1 MSKKQTT
8 SATTNDAASAANAA
22 HTPMIRQF
30 LAIKASVP
38 DTLLFYRMGD
48 FYELF
53 FDDAVKAARLLDITL
68 TSRGQSNGEPIR
80 MAGVPFHAADQY
92 IARLVKAGESVA
104 ICEQIGDPATS
115 KGPVERA
122 ISRIVTPGTVSDAAL
137 MDERREN
144 HLMALFPAGAR
155 IGATWVA
162 LAAGR
167 ITLGEVATEQ
177 IGALLGRIDPSEI
190 LIPEDAV
197 WSDSQGKAT
206 RRAAWLFDAETGQ
219 RSLCGAL
226 RVASLTPFGI
236 DPNDDQPA
244 LAAASA
250 LLDYIEATQF
260 RKSDALGIS
269 TLLVERPNQYLRMDG
284 ITRRNLELTE
294 SLRLTSQP
302 CSDSTTLF
310 SILDSTCTAMG
321 SRALRHALHH
331 PSADDALPDRR
342 HRFINVLLDRPSQLD
357 ALRQLLNSFCDIER
371 IAGRIGLSSVRPR
384 ELASLRDTLQ
394 QWPTLAE
401 QIQQLAND
409 PLAGDDPA
417 MQAGFTALMQRLTDL
432 CTPAR
437 LAGTLAHAIRPEPAV
452 NVRDG
457 GVMADGFDAEL
468 DELRNI
474 QTHCGDFLLALEA
487 REREATGIPTL
498 KVEYNRVHGFY
509 IEVSQAQSAKVPE
522 HYRRRQT
529 LKNAERYI
537 TPELKAFEDKA
548 LSAQDRALNRE
559 KLLYDELLQT
569 LQPDVSAL
577 KHLASD
583 IAEVDL
589 VGSFAITARERNW
602 CRPEFSPI
610 PEIDI
615 CEGRHPVVEQALQR
629 EGKAFVDNDTR
640 LHPDRQCLLITG
652 PNMGGKSTYMRQT
665 ALIVLL
671 ARIGS
676 YVPATSA
683 RIGRINALF
692 TRIGASDDLASG
704 RSTFM
709 VEMTETAAILNQ
721 ADERSL
727 VLMDEIGRGTSTFDG
742 LALASAVLKQM
753 LRQNK
758 SLTLF
763 ATHYFELTRL
773 SEKFKQLENVH
784 LDAIEHH
791 DRIVFMHRVQA
802 GPANQSYGIEVAAL
816 AGIAPAVVRDARRTL
831 QTLEAQSVSQQLSP
845 GEQTQEDF
853 FDQTAAAP
861 PPAEAATIAN
871 DAATHALQEALDAI
885 DPDSLTPRQALDL
898 LYHLKNRS
906 RV

>member
-1 MSKKQTT
+1 MSKK
-8 SATTNDAASAANAA
+8 SAVDTATPYAG
-22 HTPMIRQF
+22 HTPMIRQY
-30 LAIKASVP
+30 LAIKETVP

-53 FDDAVKAARLLDITL
+53 FDDAIKAARLLDITL

-92 IARLVKAGESVA
+92 IARLVKAGESIA
-104 ICEQIGDPATS
+104 ICEQIGDPATA

-122 ISRIVTPGTVSDAAL
+122 VTRIVTPGTVSDAAL
-137 MDERREN
+137 MDERRES
-144 HLMALFPAGAR
+144 HLMAVFPSGAR
-155 IGATWVA
+155 IGAAWVA

-167 ITLGEVATEQ
+167 LTLAEVAAEQ
-177 IGALLGRIDPSEI
+177 LGTLLGRIDPSEI
-190 LIPEDAV
+190 LFPDNAD
-197 WSDSQGKAT
+197 WPDNTFKAA
-206 RRAAWLFDAETGQ
+206 RRAEWLFDAESGART
-219 RSLCGAL
+219 LCTAL
-226 RVASLTPFGI
+226 KVTSLTPFGI
-236 DPNDDQPA
+236 DVNEDQPA
-244 LAAASA
+244 LAASSA
-250 LLDYIEATQF
+250 LLDYIQATQF
-260 RKSDALGIS
+260 RKAELLGIS
-269 TLLVERPNQYLRMDG
+269 SIRVERPNQYLRMDA

-294 SLRLTSQP
+294 SLRVSTQP
-302 CSDSTTLF
+302 GAESTTLL
-310 SILDSTCTAMG
+310 SIVDSTRTTMG

-331 PSADDALPDRR
+331 PSADDRLPDCR
-342 HRFINVLLDRPSQLD
+342 HRIIDTLLNRQDLLE
-357 ALRQLLNSFCDIER
+357 ALRTLLNDFCDIER
-371 IAGRIGLSSVRPR
+371 IAGRIGLLSVRPR
-384 ELASLRDTLQ
+384 ELASLRDTLL
-394 QWPTLAE
+394 QWPALADIIRQLLSNAIDTEALAE
-401 QIQQLAND
+401 LAS
-409 PLAGDDPA
+409 
-417 MQAGFTALMQRLTDL
+417 RLTDL
-432 CTPAR
+432 SLPAR
-437 LAGTLAHAIRPEPAV
+437 IGEHLERAIRPEPAV
-452 NVRDG
+452 HIRDG
-457 GVMADGFDAEL
+457 NVMADGFDADL

-474 QTHCGDFLLALEA
+474 QTHCGDFLLDLEA

-537 TPELKAFEDKA
+537 TPELKTFEDKA
-548 LSAQDRALNRE
+548 LSAQERALGRE
-559 KLLYDELLQT
+559 KLLYDELLQL
-569 LQPDVSAL
+569 LQADVVAL
-577 KHLASD
+577 KSLAAD
-583 IAEVDL
+583 IAELDL
-589 VGSFAITARERNW
+589 VGSFAHTALERNW
-602 CRPEFSPI
+602 SRPEFSPI

-615 CEGRHPVVEQALQR
+615 CEGRHPVVEQALR
-629 EGKAFVDNDTR
+629 KDGKSFVDNDTR

-676 YVPATSA
+676 YVPATAA
-683 RIGRINALF
+683 RIGRINALY

-784 LDAIEHH
+784 LDAVEHH

-802 GPANQSYGIEVAAL
+802 GPANQSYGIEVASL
-816 AGIAPAVVRDARRTL
+816 AGIPATVVRDARRTL
-831 QTLEAQSVSQQLSP
+831 LELESQSVRHQPTDDQSQN
-845 GEQTQEDF
+845 DF
-853 FDQTAAAP
+853 FDTP
-861 PPAEAATIAN
+861 EPSLPEPEAA
-871 DAATHALQEALDAI
+871 QEAHPVMTELGAV
-885 DPDSLTPRQALDL
+885 DPDSLTPRQALDI
-898 LYHLKNRS
+898 LYQLKKLQNKAPG
-906 RV
+906 

>member
-1 MSKKQTT
+1 MSKKTAAD
-8 SATTNDAASAANAA
+8 ATDPHAS
-22 HTPMIRQF
+22 HTPMMRQF
-30 LAIKASVP
+30 LAIKATVP
-38 DTLLFYRMGD
+38 ETLLFYRMGD

-104 ICEQIGDPATS
+104 ICEQIGDPATA

-144 HLMALFPAGAR
+144 HLMALYPAGAR
-155 IGATWVA
+155 IGAAWVA

-167 ITLGEVATEQ
+167 ITLSEIAREQ
-177 IGALLGRIDPSEI
+177 LGALLGRIDPAEI
-190 LIPEDAV
+190 LIPDSAE
-197 WSDSQGKAT
+197 WSDSLGKAL
-206 RRAAWLFDAETGQ
+206 RRADWLFDAETGN
-219 RSLCGAL
+219 RTLCGAL
-226 RVASLTPFGI
+226 KVSALSAFGVE
-236 DPNDDQPA
+236 PSDDQPA

-250 LLDYIEATQF
+250 LLDYIQATQL
-260 RKSDALGIS
+260 RKAEMLGLSALE
-269 TLLVERPNQYLRMDG
+269 VERPNQYLRMDG

-294 SLRLTSQP
+294 SLRLATQP
-302 CSDSTTLF
+302 GADTTTLF

-331 PSADDALPDRR
+331 PSAEDRLPDCR
-342 HRFINVLLDRPSQLD
+342 HRIIDT
-357 ALRQLLNSFCDIER
+357 LLNRQDLLAQLRTLLNGFCDIER
-371 IAGRIGLSSVRPR
+371 IAGRIGLLSVRPR
-384 ELASLRDTLQ
+384 ELASLRDTLL
-394 QWPTLAE
+394 QWPALAALLHPLL
-401 QIQQLAND
+401 QQAIDSDALA
-409 PLAGDDPA
+409 
-417 MQAGFTALMQRLTDL
+417 ALSARLTD
-432 CTPAR
+432 PAIPTR
-437 LAGTLAHAIRPEPAV
+437 LGDMLTRAIRPEPAV
-452 NVRDG
+452 HIRDG
-457 GVMADGFDAEL
+457 GVMADGFDSEL

-474 QTHCGDFLLALEA
+474 QTHCGDFLLELEA

-509 IEVSQAQSAKVPE
+509 IEVSQAQSGKVPE

-537 TPELKAFEDKA
+537 TPELKTFEDKA
-548 LSAQDRALNRE
+548 LSAQDRALGRE
-559 KLLYDELLQT
+559 KLLYDDLLQQ
-569 LQPDVSAL
+569 LQADVIAL
-577 KHLASD
+577 KTLATD
-583 IAEVDL
+583 VAELDL
-589 VGSFAITARERNW
+589 VGSFAITALERNW
-602 CRPEFSPI
+602 CRPVFSPI

-615 CEGRHPVVEQALQR
+615 CEGRHPVVEQALQ
-629 EGKAFVDNDTR
+629 KAGQSFVDNDTR

-742 LALASAVLKQM
+742 LALASAVLRQM

-773 SEKFKQLENVH
+773 GEKFKQLENVH
-784 LDAIEHH
+784 LDAVEHH

-802 GPANQSYGIEVAAL
+802 GPANQSYGIEVASL
-816 AGIAPAVVRDARRTL
+816 AGIPSAVVRDARRTL
-831 QTLEAQSVSQQLSP
+831 LELESQSVRQQPTEGNL
-845 GEQTQEDF
+845 GQNDF
-853 FDQTAAAP
+853 FDAP
-861 PPAEAATIAN
+861 DAVSAVSEPERDARTPHPLIAELTE
-871 DAATHALQEALDAI
+871 L

-898 LYHLKNRS
+898 LYQLKNKARDEEA
-906 RV
+906 

>member
-1 MSKKQTT
+1 MSKKTAAD
-8 SATTNDAASAANAA
+8 ATDPHAS
-22 HTPMIRQF
+22 HTPMMRQF
-30 LAIKASVP
+30 LAIKATVP
-38 DTLLFYRMGD
+38 ETLLFYRMGD

-104 ICEQIGDPATS
+104 ICEQIGDPATA

-144 HLMALFPAGAR
+144 HLMALYPAGAR
-155 IGATWVA
+155 IGAAWVA

-167 ITLGEVATEQ
+167 ITLGEIAREQ
-177 IGALLGRIDPSEI
+177 LGALLGRIDPAEI
-190 LIPEDAV
+190 LIPDSAE
-197 WSDSQGKAT
+197 WSDSLGKAL
-206 RRAAWLFDAETGQ
+206 RRADWLFDAESGNRT
-219 RSLCGAL
+219 LCGAL
-226 RVASLTPFGI
+226 KVSALSAFGVE
-236 DPNDDQPA
+236 PSDDQPA

-250 LLDYIEATQF
+250 LLDYIQATQL
-260 RKSDALGIS
+260 RKAEMLGLSALE
-269 TLLVERPNQYLRMDG
+269 VERPNQYLRMDG

-294 SLRLTSQP
+294 SLRLATQP
-302 CSDSTTLF
+302 GADTTTLF

-331 PSADDALPDRR
+331 PSAEDRLPDCR
-342 HRFINVLLDRPSQLD
+342 HRIIDT
-357 ALRQLLNSFCDIER
+357 LLNRQDLLAQLRTLLNGFCDIER
-371 IAGRIGLSSVRPR
+371 IAGRIGLLSVRPR
-384 ELASLRDTLQ
+384 ELASLRDTLL
-394 QWPTLAE
+394 QWPALAALLHPLL
-401 QIQQLAND
+401 QQAIDSDALA
-409 PLAGDDPA
+409 
-417 MQAGFTALMQRLTDL
+417 ALSARLTDPAI
-432 CTPAR
+432 PAR
-437 LAGTLAHAIRPEPAV
+437 LGDMLTRAIRPEPAV
-452 NVRDG
+452 HIRDG
-457 GVMADGFDAEL
+457 GVMADGFDSEL

-474 QTHCGDFLLALEA
+474 QTHCGDFLLELEA

-509 IEVSQAQSAKVPE
+509 IEVSQAQSGKVPE

-537 TPELKAFEDKA
+537 TPELKTFEDKA
-548 LSAQDRALNRE
+548 LSAQDRALGRE
-559 KLLYDELLQT
+559 KLLYDDLLQQ
-569 LQPDVSAL
+569 LQADVIAL
-577 KHLASD
+577 KTLATD
-583 IAEVDL
+583 VAELDL
-589 VGSFAITARERNW
+589 VGSFAITALERNW
-602 CRPEFSPI
+602 CRPVFSPI

-615 CEGRHPVVEQALQR
+615 CEGRHPVVEQALQ
-629 EGKAFVDNDTR
+629 KAGQSFVDNDTR

-742 LALASAVLKQM
+742 LALASAVLRQM

-773 SEKFKQLENVH
+773 GEKFKQLENVH
-784 LDAIEHH
+784 LDAVEHH

-802 GPANQSYGIEVAAL
+802 GPANQSYGIEVASL
-816 AGIAPAVVRDARRTL
+816 AGIPSAVVRDARRTL
-831 QTLEAQSVSQQLSP
+831 LELESQSVRQQPTEGNL
-845 GEQTQEDF
+845 GQNDF
-853 FDQTAAAP
+853 FDAPDAVPAVIEPERDARTPHPLIAELTA
-861 PPAEAATIAN
+861 
-871 DAATHALQEALDAI
+871 L

-898 LYHLKNRS
+898 LYQLKSKARDEEA
-906 RV
+906 

>member
-1 MSKKQTT
+1 MNKKSTP
-8 SATTNDAASAANAA
+8 DAAGAS
-22 HTPMIRQF
+22 HTPMMKQY
-30 LAIKASVP
+30 LALKATVP

-92 IARLVKAGESVA
+92 VARLVKAGESVA

-122 ISRIVTPGTVSDAAL
+122 VTRIVTPGTVCDASL

-144 HLMALFPAGAR
+144 HLMALYPAGAR
-155 IGATWVA
+155 LGAAWIS

-167 ITLGEVATEQ
+167 LTLSEVSTEQ
-177 IGALLGRIDPSEI
+177 LGTLLGRIEPSEI
-190 LIPEDAV
+190 LIPDTASWPEELTHP
-197 WSDSQGKAT
+197 T
-206 RRAAWLFDAETGQ
+206 RRAEWLFDAETGN
-219 RSLCGAL
+219 RSLCSALKVGAL
-226 RVASLTPFGI
+226 TAYGVETAE
-236 DPNDDQPA
+236 DQPA
-244 LAAASA
+244 LAACSA
-250 LLDYIEATQF
+250 LLDYIQATQF
-260 RKSDALGIS
+260 RKPEMLGIS
-269 TLLVERPNQYLRMDG
+269 TLLVERPNQYLRMDA

-294 SLRLTSQP
+294 SLRLATQP
-302 CSDSTTLF
+302 GSDSTTLY
-310 SILDSTCTAMG
+310 SILDRTRTAMG

-331 PSADDALPDRR
+331 PSADDRQPGSR
-342 HRFINVLLDRPSQLD
+342 HQMIECLLGRQDLLAQLRD
-357 ALRQLLNSFCDIER
+357 LLNSFCDIER
-371 IAGRIGLSSVRPR
+371 IAGRIALLSVRPR
-384 ELASLRDTLQ
+384 ELAALRDTLT
-394 QWPTLAE
+394 QWPMLAAL
-401 QIQQLAND
+401 IQQLVPAAFGNEA
-409 PLAGDDPA
+409 LA
-417 MQAGFTALMQRLTDL
+417 QLTE
-432 CTPAR
+432 R
-437 LAGTLAHAIRPEPAV
+437 LANTPVAANVGTFLSGAIRPEPA
-452 NVRDG
+452 NHIRDG
-457 GVMADGFDAEL
+457 GVIADGFDADL

-474 QTHCGDFLLALEA
+474 QTNCGDFLLELET
-487 REREATGIPTL
+487 REREATGITTL

-537 TPELKAFEDKA
+537 TPELKTFEDKA
-548 LSAQDRALNRE
+548 LSAQDRSLSRE
-559 KLLYDELLQT
+559 KMLYESLLQQ
-569 LQPDVSAL
+569 LQPDVVTLKSIAL
-577 KHLASD
+577 D
-583 IAEVDL
+583 IAELDL
-589 VGSFAITARERNW
+589 VASFAHTALERNW

-615 CEGRHPVVEQALQR
+615 AEGRHPVVEQALSKD
-629 EGKAFVDNDTR
+629 GKPFVDNDTR

-742 LALASAVLKQM
+742 LALASAVLKQV

-784 LDAIEHH
+784 LDAVEHH

-802 GPANQSYGIEVAAL
+802 GPANQSYGIEVASL
-816 AGIAPAVVRDARRTL
+816 AGIPASVVRDARRTL
-831 QTLEAQSVSQQLSP
+831 LELESQSVRHQPTNGSQD
-845 GEQTQEDF
+845 DF
-853 FDQTAAAP
+853 FDLPETAPEPEPVTDTAHP
-861 PPAEAATIAN
+861 LVTE
-871 DAATHALQEALDAI
+871 LSML

-898 LYHLKNRS
+898 LYQLRS
-906 RV
+906 KARN

>member
-1 MSKKQTT
+1 MSKQQQTT
-8 SATTNDAASAANAA
+8 DSPEAKAADALPNKG
-22 HTPMIRQF
+22 HTPMMRQYF
-30 LAIKASVP
+30 ALKATVP
-38 DTLLFYRMGD
+38 DILLFYRMGD

-122 ISRIVTPGTVSDAAL
+122 ITRIVTPGTISDATL
-137 MDERREN
+137 MDERRES
-144 HLMALFPAGAR
+144 HLMAIFPCGAR
-155 IGATWVA
+155 LGAAWGA

-167 ITLGEVATEQ
+167 LTVAEIPTEQ
-177 IGALLGRIDPSEI
+177 LSTLLGRIDPSEI
-190 LIPEDAV
+190 LIP
-197 WSDSQGKAT
+197 DSADWPENYYKAT
-206 RRAAWLFDAETGQ
+206 RRADWLFDSESGI
-219 RSLCGAL
+219 RSLCTTL
-226 RVASLTPFGI
+226 KVSTLTPFGI
-236 DPNDDQPA
+236 DPNEDQPA
-244 LAAASA
+244 LAACSA
-250 LLDYIEATQF
+250 LLDYIQATQF
-260 RKSDALGIS
+260 RKAELLGIS
-269 TLLVERPNQYLRMDG
+269 SLQVERPNQYLRMDA

-294 SLRLTSQP
+294 SLRVATQLEA
-302 CSDSTTLF
+302 DSTTLL
-310 SILDSTCTAMG
+310 SILDSTRTAMG

-331 PSADDALPDRR
+331 PSADDRLPDCR
-342 HRFINVLLDRPSQLD
+342 HRIIDNLLNRQDLLEK
-357 ALRQLLNSFCDIER
+357 LRTLLNSFCDIER
-371 IAGRIGLSSVRPR
+371 IASRIGLLSVRPR

-394 QWPTLAE
+394 QWPTLA
-401 QIQQLAND
+401 
-409 PLAGDDPA
+409 
-417 MQAGFTALMQRLTDL
+417 ALMGELLNNAIDSEALAALAEQLTDAT
-432 CTPAR
+432 TPNRIAA
-437 LAGTLAHAIRPEPAV
+437 LLAHAIRPEPAV
-452 NVRDG
+452 HIRDG
-457 GVMADGFDAEL
+457 GVIADGFDADL

-474 QTHCGDFLLALEA
+474 QTHCGDFLIELEA
-487 REREATGIPTL
+487 REREATGITTL

-537 TPELKAFEDKA
+537 TPELKTFEDKA
-548 LSAQDRALNRE
+548 LSAQDRALSRE
-559 KLLYDELLQT
+559 KLLYDELLQH
-569 LQPDVSAL
+569 LQTDVIAL
-577 KHLASD
+577 KSIAAA
-583 IAEVDL
+583 IAELDL
-589 VGSFAITARERNW
+589 VGSFAHTALQRNW

-615 CEGRHPVVEQALQR
+615 REGRHPVVEQALR
-629 EGKAFVDNDTR
+629 KDGKVFVDNDTR

-683 RIGRINALF
+683 RIGRINALY

-773 SEKFKQLENVH
+773 SEKFKPLENVH
-784 LDAIEHH
+784 LDALEHH

-802 GPANQSYGIEVAAL
+802 GPANQSYGIEVASL
-816 AGIAPAVVRDARRTL
+816 AGIPSAVVRDARRTL
-831 QTLEAQSVSQQLSP
+831 LELESQSVRQQP
-845 GEQTQEDF
+845 MDAAQTQNDF
-853 FDQTAAAP
+853 FDAP
-861 PPAEAATIAN
+861 EPAVIELQSASEAHPLIAEI
-871 DAATHALQEALDAI
+871 AGI

-898 LYHLKNRS
+898 LYQLKAKARS
-906 RV
+906 

>member
-1 MSKKQTT
+1 MSTKP
-8 SATTNDAASAANAA
+8 SADATTPNAT
-22 HTPMIRQF
+22 HTPMMRQY
-30 LAIKASVP
+30 LALKATVP
-38 DTLLFYRMGD
+38 ETLLFYRMGD

-53 FDDAVKAARLLDITL
+53 FDDAIKAARLLDITL
-68 TSRGQSNGEPIR
+68 TSRGQSNGQPIR

-122 ISRIVTPGTVSDAAL
+122 VTRIVTPGTVSDASL
-137 MDERREN
+137 MDERRES
-144 HLMALFPAGAR
+144 HLMALYPAGSR
-155 IGATWVA
+155 IGAAWIA

-167 ITLGEVATEQ
+167 ITLGEIGVDQ
-177 IGALLGRIDPSEI
+177 LGALLGRIDPSEI
-190 LIPEDAV
+190 LFPDNAEWPDNA
-197 WSDSQGKAT
+197 GKAT
-206 RRAAWLFDAETGQ
+206 RRADWLFDSKTGT
-219 RSLCGAL
+219 RSLCSAL
-226 RVASLTPFGI
+226 KAGSLTAFGI
-236 DPNDDQPA
+236 DENEDQPA
-244 LAAASA
+244 LAACSA
-250 LLDYIEATQF
+250 LLDYIQATQF
-260 RKSDALGIS
+260 RKADMLGIS
-269 TLLVERPNQYLRMDG
+269 TVQVERPNQYLRMDG

-294 SLRLTSQP
+294 SLRLASQSG
-302 CSDSTTLF
+302 SDNTTLL
-310 SILDSTCTAMG
+310 SILDRTCTAMG

-331 PSADDALPDRR
+331 PFADDRLPDCRL
-342 HRFINVLLDRPSQLD
+342 HIIETLLNRQDLLEQL
-357 ALRQLLNSFCDIER
+357 RVLLNSFCDIER
-371 IAGRIGLSSVRPR
+371 VAGRIGLLSVRPR

-394 QWPTLAE
+394 QWPTLGA
-401 QIQQLAND
+401 IINQLRQNAIDHEALSSLATRLSD
-409 PLAGDDPA
+409 PTIPA
-417 MQAGFTALMQRLTDL
+417 KLGSLLS
-432 CTPAR
+432 
-437 LAGTLAHAIRPEPAV
+437 HAIRPEPAV
-452 NVRDG
+452 HIRDG
-457 GVMADGFDAEL
+457 GVIADGFDADL

-474 QTHCGDFLLALEA
+474 QTHCGDFLLELEA

-509 IEVSQAQSAKVPE
+509 IEVSQAQSGKVPE

-537 TPELKAFEDKA
+537 TPELKTFEDKS
-548 LSAQDRALNRE
+548 LSAQDRALSRE
-559 KLLYDELLQT
+559 KLLYDELLQQ
-569 LQPDVSAL
+569 LQPDVIAL
-577 KHLASD
+577 KAIAGD
-583 IAEVDL
+583 IAELDL
-589 VGSFAITARERNW
+589 VGSFSVTALERNW
-602 CRPEFSPI
+602 CRPDFSPI
-610 PEIDI
+610 PEIEI
-615 CEGRHPVVEQALQR
+615 REGRHPVVEQALSR
-629 EGKAFVDNDTR
+629 EGMPFVDNDTR

-753 LRQNK
+753 LRQNR

-773 SEKFKQLENVH
+773 GEKFRQLENVH
-784 LDAIEHH
+784 LDAVEHH

-802 GPANQSYGIEVAAL
+802 GPANQSYGIEVASL
-816 AGIAPAVVRDARRTL
+816 AGIPSAVVRDARRTL
-831 QTLEAQSVSQQLSP
+831 LELESQSVRQQPTDGDL
-845 GEQTQEDF
+845 GQNDF
-853 FDQTAAAP
+853 FDVPDATP
-861 PPAEAATIAN
+861 TVPEPLSESHPLIAELAT
-871 DAATHALQEALDAI
+871 I

-898 LYHLKNRS
+898 LYQLKTKARN
-906 RV
+906 

>member
-1 MSKKQTT
+1 MSKKTAT
-8 SATTNDAASAANAA
+8 SADTAQT
-22 HTPMIRQF
+22 HTPMMRQY
-30 LAIKASVP
+30 LALKATVP
-38 DTLLFYRMGD
+38 DILLFYRMGD

-53 FDDAVKAARLLDITL
+53 FEDAVKAARLLDITL

-122 ISRIVTPGTVSDAAL
+122 VTRIVTPGTVSDASL
-137 MDERREN
+137 MDERRES
-144 HLMALFPAGAR
+144 HLMAIFPSGAR
-155 IGATWVA
+155 LGAAWVA

-167 ITLGEVATEQ
+167 LTLAEIPAEQ
-177 IGALLGRIDPSEI
+177 LGTLLGRIDPSEI
-190 LIPEDAV
+190 LIPDGIDWPENTY
-197 WSDSQGKAT
+197 KAM
-206 RRAAWLFDAETGQ
+206 RRADWLFDAESGA
-219 RSLCGAL
+219 RSLCTAL
-226 RVASLTPFGI
+226 KVGSLTPFGI
-236 DPNDDQPA
+236 DPNEDQPA
-244 LAAASA
+244 LAASSA
-250 LLDYIEATQF
+250 LLDYIQATQF
-260 RKSDALGIS
+260 RKADMLGIS
-269 TLLVERPNQYLRMDG
+269 SIQVERPNQYLRMDA

-294 SLRLTSQP
+294 SLRVVTQTGAET
-302 CSDSTTLF
+302 TTLL
-310 SILDSTCTAMG
+310 SILDSTRTAMG

-331 PSADDALPDRR
+331 PAADDRLPDCR
-342 HRFINVLLDRPSQLD
+342 HRIIDNLLNRQDLLDE
-357 ALRQLLNSFCDIER
+357 LRTLLNGFCDIER
-371 IAGRIGLSSVRPR
+371 IAGRIGLLSVRPR

-394 QWPTLAE
+394 QLPALAALIAQLLKNAIDSEALATLAGRLGD
-401 QIQQLAND
+401 ITTATRIAKLLAD
-409 PLAGDDPA
+409 
-417 MQAGFTALMQRLTDL
+417 
-432 CTPAR
+432 
-437 LAGTLAHAIRPEPAV
+437 AIRPEPAV
-452 NVRDG
+452 HIRDG
-457 GVMADGFDAEL
+457 GVIADGFDTDL

-474 QTHCGDFLLALEA
+474 QTHCGDFLLELEA
-487 REREATGIPTL
+487 REREATGISTL

-537 TPELKAFEDKA
+537 TPELKTFEDKA
-548 LSAQDRALNRE
+548 LSAQDRALSRE
-559 KLLYDELLQT
+559 KLLYDELLQQ
-569 LQPDVSAL
+569 LQTDVVAL
-577 KHLASD
+577 KTVATD
-583 IAEVDL
+583 IAELDL
-589 VGSFAITARERNW
+589 IGSFAQTALERQW

-615 CEGRHPVVEQALQR
+615 REGRHPVVEQALR
-629 EGKAFVDNDTR
+629 KNGTTFVDNDTR

-784 LDAIEHH
+784 LDAVEHH

-802 GPANQSYGIEVAAL
+802 GPANQSYGIEVASL
-816 AGIAPAVVRDARRTL
+816 AGIPSAVVRDARRTL
-831 QTLEAQSVSQQLSP
+831 LELESQSVRQQSVN
-845 GEQTQEDF
+845 GEQTQNDF
-853 FDQTAAAP
+853 FDAP
-861 PPAEAATIAN
+861 
-871 DAATHALQEALDAI
+871 EALPPVEPLQGNHPLIAELTSI

-898 LYHLKNRS
+898 LYQLKAKARH
-906 RV
+906 

>member
-1 MSKKQTT
+1 MSKKT
-8 SATTNDAASAANAA
+8 SAATTEPQ
-22 HTPMIRQF
+22 HTPMMRQY
-30 LAIKASVP
+30 LALKASVP

-92 IARLVKAGESVA
+92 VARLVKAGESVA
-104 ICEQIGDPATS
+104 ICEQIGDPATA

-122 ISRIVTPGTVSDAAL
+122 VTRIVTPGTVSDAAL
-137 MDERREN
+137 MDERRES
-144 HLMALFPAGAR
+144 HLMAIFPCGAR
-155 IGATWVA
+155 LGAAWVA

-167 ITLGEVATEQ
+167 LTLAEVPAEQLAT
-177 IGALLGRIDPSEI
+177 LLGRIDPSEI
-190 LIPEDAV
+190 LIPDNADNRD
-197 WSDSQGKAT
+197 WPDNFYKAT
-206 RRAAWLFDAETGQ
+206 RRASWLFDADSGA
-219 RSLCGAL
+219 RSLSTAL
-226 RVASLTPFGI
+226 KVASLTPFGV
-236 DPNDDQPA
+236 DTNEDQPA
-244 LAAASA
+244 LAACSA
-250 LLDYIEATQF
+250 LLDYIQATQF
-260 RKSDALGIS
+260 RKPEALGIS
-269 TLLVERPNQYLRMDG
+269 SVQVERPNQYLRMDA

-294 SLRLTSQP
+294 SLRVSTQP
-302 CSDSTTLF
+302 GAESTTLL
-310 SILDSTCTAMG
+310 SILDSTRTAMG
-321 SRALRHALHH
+321 SRALRHTLHH
-331 PSADDALPDRR
+331 PSADDRLPDTR
-342 HRFINVLLDRPSQLD
+342 HRIIDQLISRQDLLE
-357 ALRQLLNSFCDIER
+357 ALRSLLNGFCDIER
-371 IAGRIGLSSVRPR
+371 IAGRMGLLSVRPR

-394 QWPTLAE
+394 QWPALATLISDLLTNAIDHDALATLA
-401 QIQQLAND
+401 N
-409 PLAGDDPA
+409 
-417 MQAGFTALMQRLTDL
+417 RLSDL
-432 CTPAR
+432 TTPAR
-437 LAGTLAHAIRPEPAV
+437 LAAGLSGAIRPEPAV
-452 NVRDG
+452 HIRDG
-457 GVMADGFDAEL
+457 GVIADGYDAEL

-474 QTHCGDFLLALEA
+474 QTHCGDFLLELEA
-487 REREATGIPTL
+487 REREATAIPTL

-537 TPELKAFEDKA
+537 TPELKTFEDKA

-559 KLLYDELLQT
+559 KLLYEELLQSLLPDIVT
-569 LQPDVSAL
+569 LKDLAADV
-577 KHLASD
+577 
-583 IAEVDL
+583 AELDL
-589 VGSFAITARERNW
+589 VASFAQTALERNW

-615 CEGRHPVVEQALQR
+615 VEGRHPVVEQALRKNGQS
-629 EGKAFVDNDTR
+629 FVDNDTR

-721 ADERSL
+721 SDERSL

-773 SEKFKQLENVH
+773 GEKFKQLENVH
-784 LDAIEHH
+784 LDAVEHH

-802 GPANQSYGIEVAAL
+802 GPANQSYGIEVASL
-816 AGIAPAVVRDARRTL
+816 AGIPSAVVRDARRTL
-831 QTLEAQSVSQQLSP
+831 QELEAQSVRHQP
-845 GEQTQEDF
+845 ANAEQPQNDF
-853 FDQTAAAP
+853 FDVPEPSPGPEPVVTAHP
-861 PPAEAATIAN
+861 LLTELQ
-871 DAATHALQEALDAI
+871 AL

-898 LYHLKNRS
+898 LYQLKARA
-906 RV
+906 RG

>member
-1 MSKKQTT
+1 MSKKNTT
-8 SATTNDAASAANAA
+8 AETPEQNL
-22 HTPMIRQF
+22 TPMMRQY
-30 LAIKASVP
+30 LAIKESVP
-38 DTLLFYRMGD
+38 DTLLFYRLGD

-53 FDDAVKAARLLDITL
+53 QSDAEKAARILDITL
-68 TSRGQSNGEPIR
+68 TKRGQTP

-92 IARLVKAGESVA
+92 IARLIKAGESVA

-122 ISRIVTPGTVSDAAL
+122 ISRIITPGTVSDASL

-144 HLMALFPAGAR
+144 HLMALYPAGAR
-155 IGATWVA
+155 WGAAWIS

-167 ITLGEVATEQ
+167 ITLSEVPADQVST
-177 IGALLGRIDPSEI
+177 LLGRIEPSEL
-190 LIPEDAV
+190 LIPETHP
-197 WSDSQGKAT
+197 WQENNHKPL
-206 RRAAWLFDAETGQ
+206 RRADWLFDAASGART
-219 RSLCGAL
+219 LCAAL
-226 RVASLTPFGI
+226 NVSALTAYGI
-236 DPNDDQPA
+236 DPNEDQPA

-250 LLDYIEATQF
+250 LLDYIQATQL
-260 RKSDALGIS
+260 RKPEMLGIS
-269 TLLVERPNQYLRMDG
+269 QILVERPNQYLRMDA

-294 SLRLTSQP
+294 SLRLTSGP
-302 CSDSTTLF
+302 NAEATTLF
-310 SILDSTCTAMG
+310 SILDQTMTSMG

-331 PSADDALPDRR
+331 PSADDQIPANR
-342 HRFINVLLDRPSQLD
+342 HQLIDTFLDRTDLLEQL
-357 ALRQLLNSFCDIER
+357 RTLLHSFSDIER
-371 IAGRIGLSSVRPR
+371 IAGRIALQSVRPR
-384 ELASLRDTLQ
+384 ELAALRDTLC
-394 QWPTLAE
+394 QWPALADLLT
-401 QIQQLAND
+401 QLGATSLDQAALQQLTTRIIQAT
-409 PLAGDDPA
+409 APA
-417 MQAGFTALMQRLTDL
+417 HVSQLLTNAL
-432 CTPAR
+432 
-437 LAGTLAHAIRPEPAV
+437 HIEPAL

-457 GVMADGFDAEL
+457 GVIADGYDSEL
-468 DELRNI
+468 DELRQI
-474 QTHCGDFLLALEA
+474 QTHCGDFLLDLET
-487 REREATGIPTL
+487 REREATGITTL

-548 LSAQDRALNRE
+548 LSAQDRALSRE
-559 KLLYDELLQT
+559 KQLYDTLLQQ
-569 LQPDVSAL
+569 LQSDVIAI
-577 KHLASD
+577 KELAANV
-583 IAEVDL
+583 AELDL
-589 VGSFAITARERNW
+589 VGSFAQSAHDRGW
-602 CRPEFSPI
+602 SRPVFSPI

-615 CEGRHPVVEQALQR
+615 CEGRHPVVEQALR
-629 EGKAFVDNDTR
+629 KDGKPFVENDTR

-652 PNMGGKSTYMRQT
+652 PNMGGKSTFMRQT

-676 YVPATSA
+676 YVPARSA

-721 ADERSL
+721 ADANSL

-742 LALASAVLKQM
+742 LALASAVLKQV

-784 LDAIEHH
+784 LNAVEHH
-791 DRIVFMHRVQA
+791 DRIVFLHRVQP
-802 GPANQSYGIEVAAL
+802 GPANQSYGIEVASL
-816 AGIAPAVVRDARRTL
+816 AGIPAAVVRDARRTL
-831 QTLEAQSVSQQLSP
+831 LELEAQSVHHAQVSADSTN
-845 GEQTQEDF
+845 QTDF
-853 FDQTAAAP
+853 FDSDTVTIEPAASE
-861 PPAEAATIAN
+861 PAAV
-871 DAATHALQEALDAI
+871 DATHLALLAELEAL
-885 DPDSLTPRQALDL
+885 DPDSLTPRQALDT
-898 LYHLKNRS
+898 LYQLKNIS
-906 RV
+906 RH

>member
-1 MSKKQTT
+1 MSKKN
-8 SATTNDAASAANAA
+8 ATAETPEPAL
-22 HTPMIRQF
+22 TPMMRQY
-30 LAIKASVP
+30 LAIKESVP
-38 DTLLFYRMGD
+38 DTLLFYRLGD

-53 FDDAVKAARLLDITL
+53 QSDAEKAARILDITL
-68 TSRGQSNGEPIR
+68 TKRGQTP

-92 IARLVKAGESVA
+92 IARLIKAGESVA

-122 ISRIVTPGTVSDAAL
+122 ISRIITPGTVSDATL

-144 HLMALFPAGAR
+144 HLMALYPAGAR
-155 IGATWVA
+155 WGAAWIS

-167 ITLGEVATEQ
+167 ITLSEVPADQ
-177 IGALLGRIDPSEI
+177 ISTLLGRIEPTEL
-190 LIPEDAV
+190 LIPETHP
-197 WSDSQGKAT
+197 WQESNHKPL
-206 RRAAWLFDAETGQ
+206 RRADWLFDASSGART
-219 RSLCGAL
+219 LCAAL
-226 RVASLTPFGI
+226 NVSALNAYGI
-236 DPNDDQPA
+236 DPNEDQPA

-250 LLDYIEATQF
+250 LLDYIQATQL
-260 RKSDALGIS
+260 RKPEMLGIS
-269 TLLVERPNQYLRMDG
+269 QILVERPNQYLRMDA

-294 SLRLTSQP
+294 SLRLASGP
-302 CSDSTTLF
+302 NAEPTTLF
-310 SILDSTCTAMG
+310 SILDQTMTSMG

-331 PSADDALPDRR
+331 PSADDLIPGNR
-342 HRFINVLLDRPSQLD
+342 HQLIDIFLDRTDLLEQLRTL
-357 ALRQLLNSFCDIER
+357 LRSFSDIER
-371 IAGRIGLSSVRPR
+371 IAGRIALQSVRPR
-384 ELASLRDTLQ
+384 ELAALRDTLQ
-394 QWPTLAE
+394 QWPALAGLLE
-401 QIQQLAND
+401 QLGAASLDQAALQQLTTRIIQAT
-409 PLAGDDPA
+409 APA
-417 MQAGFTALMQRLTDL
+417 QVSQLLNSALHL
-432 CTPAR
+432 
-437 LAGTLAHAIRPEPAV
+437 EPAL

-457 GVMADGFDAEL
+457 GVIADGYDSEL
-468 DELRNI
+468 DELRQI
-474 QTHCGDFLLALEA
+474 QTHCGDFLLDLET
-487 REREATGIPTL
+487 REREATGISTL

-548 LSAQDRALNRE
+548 LSAQDRALSRE
-559 KLLYDELLQT
+559 KQLFEALLQQ
-569 LQPDVSAL
+569 LQSDVIAIKAL
-577 KHLASD
+577 AAD
-583 IAEVDL
+583 IAELDL
-589 VGSFAITARERNW
+589 VGSFAQSAHDRGW
-602 CRPEFSPI
+602 SRPVFSPI

-615 CEGRHPVVEQALQR
+615 CEGRHPVVEQALR
-629 EGKAFVDNDTR
+629 KDGKPFVENDTR

-652 PNMGGKSTYMRQT
+652 PNMGGKSTFMRQT

-676 YVPATSA
+676 YVPARSA

-721 ADERSL
+721 ADANSL

-742 LALASAVLKQM
+742 LALASAVLKQV

-784 LDAIEHH
+784 LNAVEHH
-791 DRIVFMHRVQA
+791 DRIVFLHRVQP
-802 GPANQSYGIEVAAL
+802 GPANQSYGIEVASL
-816 AGIAPAVVRDARRTL
+816 AGIPASVVRDARRTL
-831 QTLEAQSVSQQLSP
+831 LELEAQSVHHSQINADSTNQS
-845 GEQTQEDF
+845 DF
-853 FDQTAAAP
+853 FDTETVAIEPAASV
-861 PPAEAATIAN
+861 PATV
-871 DAATHALQEALDAI
+871 DATHLALAVELEAL
-885 DPDSLTPRQALDL
+885 DPDSLTPRQALDA
-898 LYHLKNRS
+898 LYQLKNIS
-906 RV
+906 RQ

>member
-1 MSKKQTT
+1 MSKKTATSTDTAQT
-8 SATTNDAASAANAA
+8 
-22 HTPMIRQF
+22 HTPMMRQY
-30 LAIKASVP
+30 LALKATVP
-38 DTLLFYRMGD
+38 DILLFYRMGD

-122 ISRIVTPGTVSDAAL
+122 VTRIVTPGTVSDASL
-137 MDERREN
+137 MDERRES
-144 HLMALFPAGAR
+144 HLMAIFTSGAR
-155 IGATWVA
+155 LGAAWVA

-167 ITLGEVATEQ
+167 LTLAEIPAEQ
-177 IGALLGRIDPSEI
+177 LGTLLGRIDPSEI
-190 LIPEDAV
+190 LIPDGIDWPENTY
-197 WSDSQGKAT
+197 KAM
-206 RRAAWLFDAETGQ
+206 RRADWLFDAESGA
-219 RSLCGAL
+219 RSLCTAL
-226 RVASLTPFGI
+226 KVGSLTPFGI
-236 DPNDDQPA
+236 DPNEDQPA
-244 LAAASA
+244 LAASSA
-250 LLDYIEATQF
+250 LLDYIQATQF
-260 RKSDALGIS
+260 RKADMLGIS
-269 TLLVERPNQYLRMDG
+269 SIQVERPNQYLRMDA

-294 SLRLTSQP
+294 SLRVVTQTGAET
-302 CSDSTTLF
+302 TTLL
-310 SILDSTCTAMG
+310 SILDSTRTAMG

-331 PSADDALPDRR
+331 PAADDRLPDCR
-342 HRFINVLLDRPSQLD
+342 HRIIDNLLNRQDLLDELRTLLD
-357 ALRQLLNSFCDIER
+357 GFCDIER
-371 IAGRIGLSSVRPR
+371 IAGRIGLLSVRPR

-394 QWPTLAE
+394 QLPALAALIAQLLQNAIDSEALATLAGRLGDTTTATR
-401 QIQQLAND
+401 IAKLLAD
-409 PLAGDDPA
+409 
-417 MQAGFTALMQRLTDL
+417 
-432 CTPAR
+432 
-437 LAGTLAHAIRPEPAV
+437 AIRPEPAV
-452 NVRDG
+452 HIRDG
-457 GVMADGFDAEL
+457 GVIADGFDTDL

-474 QTHCGDFLLALEA
+474 QTHCGDFLLELEA
-487 REREATGIPTL
+487 REREATGISTL

-537 TPELKAFEDKA
+537 TPELKTFEDKA
-548 LSAQDRALNRE
+548 LSAQDRALSRE
-559 KLLYDELLQT
+559 KLLYDQLLQQ
-569 LQPDVSAL
+569 LQTDVVAL
-577 KHLASD
+577 KTVATD
-583 IAEVDL
+583 IAELDL
-589 VGSFAITARERNW
+589 IGSFAQTALEHQW

-615 CEGRHPVVEQALQR
+615 REGRHPVVEQALR
-629 EGKAFVDNDTR
+629 KDGTTFVDNDTR

-784 LDAIEHH
+784 LDAVEHH

-802 GPANQSYGIEVAAL
+802 GPANQSYGIEVASL
-816 AGIAPAVVRDARRTL
+816 AGIPSAVVRDARRTL
-831 QTLEAQSVSQQLSP
+831 LELESQSVRQQSVN
-845 GEQTQEDF
+845 GEQTQNDF
-853 FDQTAAAP
+853 FDAP
-861 PPAEAATIAN
+861 
-871 DAATHALQEALDAI
+871 EALPPVEPLQGNHPLIAELTSI

-898 LYHLKNRS
+898 LYQLKAKARQ
-906 RV
+906 

>member
-1 MSKKQTT
+1 MSKKTAAD
-8 SATTNDAASAANAA
+8 ATDPHAS
-22 HTPMIRQF
+22 HTPMMRQF
-30 LAIKASVP
+30 LAIKATVP
-38 DTLLFYRMGD
+38 ETLLFYRMGD

-104 ICEQIGDPATS
+104 ICEQIGDPATA

-144 HLMALFPAGAR
+144 HLMALYPAGAR
-155 IGATWVA
+155 IGAAWVA

-167 ITLGEVATEQ
+167 ITLGEIAREQ
-177 IGALLGRIDPSEI
+177 LGALLGRIDPAEI
-190 LIPEDAV
+190 LIPDSAE
-197 WSDSQGKAT
+197 WSDSLGKAL
-206 RRAAWLFDAETGQ
+206 RRADWLFDAETGN
-219 RSLCGAL
+219 RTLCGAL
-226 RVASLTPFGI
+226 KVSALSAFGVE
-236 DPNDDQPA
+236 PSDDQPA

-250 LLDYIEATQF
+250 LLDYIQATQL
-260 RKSDALGIS
+260 RKAEMLGLSALE
-269 TLLVERPNQYLRMDG
+269 VERPNQYLRMDG

-294 SLRLTSQP
+294 SLRLATQP
-302 CSDSTTLF
+302 GADTTTLF

-331 PSADDALPDRR
+331 PSAEDRLPDCR
-342 HRFINVLLDRPSQLD
+342 HRIIDT
-357 ALRQLLNSFCDIER
+357 LLNRQDLLAQLRTLLNGFCDIER
-371 IAGRIGLSSVRPR
+371 IAGRIGLLSVRPR
-384 ELASLRDTLQ
+384 ELASLRDTLL
-394 QWPTLAE
+394 QWPALAALLHPLL
-401 QIQQLAND
+401 QQAIDSDALA
-409 PLAGDDPA
+409 
-417 MQAGFTALMQRLTDL
+417 ALSARLTDPAI
-432 CTPAR
+432 PAR
-437 LAGTLAHAIRPEPAV
+437 LGDMLTRAIRPEPAV
-452 NVRDG
+452 HIRDG
-457 GVMADGFDAEL
+457 GVMADGFDSEL

-474 QTHCGDFLLALEA
+474 QTHCGDFLLELEA

-509 IEVSQAQSAKVPE
+509 IEVSQAQSGKVPE

-537 TPELKAFEDKA
+537 TPELKTFEDKA
-548 LSAQDRALNRE
+548 LSAQDRALGRE
-559 KLLYDELLQT
+559 KLLYDDLLQQ
-569 LQPDVSAL
+569 LQADVIAL
-577 KHLASD
+577 KTLATD
-583 IAEVDL
+583 VAELDL
-589 VGSFAITARERNW
+589 VGSFAITALERNW
-602 CRPEFSPI
+602 CRPVFSPI

-615 CEGRHPVVEQALQR
+615 CEGRHPVVEQALQ
-629 EGKAFVDNDTR
+629 KAGQSFVDNDTR

-742 LALASAVLKQM
+742 LALASAVLRQM

-773 SEKFKQLENVH
+773 GEKFKQLENVH
-784 LDAIEHH
+784 LDAVEHH

-802 GPANQSYGIEVAAL
+802 GPANQSYGIEVASL
-816 AGIAPAVVRDARRTL
+816 AGIPSAVVRDARRTL
-831 QTLEAQSVSQQLSP
+831 LELESQSVRQQPTEGNL
-845 GEQTQEDF
+845 GQNDF
-853 FDQTAAAP
+853 FDAP
-861 PPAEAATIAN
+861 DAVPAVSEPERDARTPHPLIAEL
-871 DAATHALQEALDAI
+871 TTL

-898 LYHLKNRS
+898 LYQLKSKARDEEA
-906 RV
+906 

>member
-1 MSKKQTT
+1 MSKKSTP
-8 SATTNDAASAANAA
+8 DAAGNKKPAA
-22 HTPMIRQF
+22 HTPMMVQY
-30 LAIKASVP
+30 LALKATVP

-92 IARLVKAGESVA
+92 VARLVKAGESVA

-122 ISRIVTPGTVSDAAL
+122 VTRIVTPGTVCDASL

-144 HLMALFPAGAR
+144 HLMAIYPAGAR
-155 IGATWVA
+155 LGAAWIS

-167 ITLGEVATEQ
+167 LTLAEVSLEQ
-177 IGALLGRIDPSEI
+177 LGTLLGRIDPSEV
-190 LIPEDAV
+190 LVPENHTL
-197 WSDSQGKAT
+197 SDVLCHPT
-206 RRAAWLFDAETGQ
+206 RRAEWLFDAETGN
-219 RSLCGAL
+219 RSLCHALKVGAL
-226 RVASLTPFGI
+226 SAYGI
-236 DPNDDQPA
+236 DPNEDQPA
-244 LAAASA
+244 LAACSA
-250 LLDYIEATQF
+250 LLDYIQATQF
-260 RKSDALGIS
+260 RKPEMLGIS
-269 TLLVERPNQYLRMDG
+269 TILVERPNQYLRMDA

-294 SLRLTSQP
+294 SLRLASQP
-302 CSDSTTLF
+302 GAESTTLY
-310 SILDSTCTAMG
+310 SILDRTRTAMG

-331 PSADDALPDRR
+331 PAADDRLPTSR
-342 HRFINVLLDRPSQLD
+342 HQVIDSLLARQDLLTE
-357 ALRQLLNSFCDIER
+357 LRDLLNGFCDIER
-371 IAGRIGLSSVRPR
+371 IAGRIALLSVRPR
-384 ELASLRDTLQ
+384 ELAALRDNLI
-394 QWPTLAE
+394 QWPALATLV
-401 QIQQLAND
+401 QQLAAASLND
-409 PLAGDDPA
+409 ESLVLSQLAD
-417 MQAGFTALMQRLTDL
+417 
-432 CTPAR
+432 R
-437 LAGTLAHAIRPEPAV
+437 LANTVTPLQVGQLLTRAIRPEPG
-452 NVRDG
+452 NHIRDG
-457 GVMADGFDAEL
+457 GVIADGFDSEL

-474 QTHCGDFLLALEA
+474 QTHCGDFLLALET
-487 REREATGIPTL
+487 REREATGISTL

-537 TPELKAFEDKA
+537 TPELKTFEDKA
-548 LSAQDRALNRE
+548 LSAQDRSLARE
-559 KLLYDELLQT
+559 KMLFEALLQQ
-569 LQPDVSAL
+569 LQPDLIAL
-577 KHLASD
+577 KSLAMD
-583 IAEVDL
+583 IAELDL
-589 VGSFAITARERNW
+589 TASFAHTALERNW
-602 CRPEFSPI
+602 CRPTFSPI

-615 CEGRHPVVEQALQR
+615 SEGRHPVVEQALSR
-629 EGKAFVDNDTR
+629 DGKPFVDNDTR

-671 ARIGS
+671 ARVGS
-676 YVPATSA
+676 YVPASSA
-683 RIGRINALF
+683 RIGRINAIY

-742 LALASAVLKQM
+742 LALASAVLKQV

-784 LDAIEHH
+784 LDAVEHH

-802 GPANQSYGIEVAAL
+802 GPANQSYGIEVASL
-816 AGIAPAVVRDARRTL
+816 AGIPSAVVRDARRTL
-831 QTLEAQSVSQQLSP
+831 LELESQSVRHQPAS
-845 GEQTQEDF
+845 GEHPQNDF
-853 FDQTAAAP
+853 FDIPDAP
-861 PPAEAATIAN
+861 AVTEPEPATEAHPLLAELSAM
-871 DAATHALQEALDAI
+871 

-898 LYHLKNRS
+898 LYQLKARARS
-906 RV
+906 

>member
-1 MSKKQTT
+1 MSKKTAQPPEPQ
-8 SATTNDAASAANAA
+8 
-22 HTPMIRQF
+22 HTPMIKQY
-30 LAIKASVP
+30 LALKATVP

-104 ICEQIGDPATS
+104 ICEQIGDPATA

-122 ISRIVTPGTVSDAAL
+122 VTRIVTPGTVSDAAL
-137 MDERREN
+137 MDERRES
-144 HLMALFPAGAR
+144 HLMAIFPCGAR
-155 IGATWVA
+155 LGAAWVA

-167 ITLGEVATEQ
+167 LTLAEVPAEQ
-177 IGALLGRIDPSEI
+177 LGTLLGRIDPSEI
-190 LIPEDAV
+190 LVPENAERADGSTNIYKAV
-197 WSDSQGKAT
+197 
-206 RRAAWLFDAETGQ
+206 RRADWLFDAESGVRT
-219 RSLCGAL
+219 LCSTL
-226 RVASLTPFGI
+226 KVSTLTPFGI
-236 DPNDDQPA
+236 DPNEDQPA
-244 LAAASA
+244 LAACGA
-250 LLDYIEATQF
+250 LLDYIQATQF
-260 RKSDALGIS
+260 RKAEALGIS
-269 TLLVERPNQYLRMDG
+269 SVQVERPNQYLRMDA

-294 SLRLTSQP
+294 SLRVGTQAGVE
-302 CSDSTTLF
+302 STTLF
-310 SILDSTCTAMG
+310 SILDSTRTAMG
-321 SRALRHALHH
+321 ARALRHALHH
-331 PSADDALPDRR
+331 PAADDRLPDCR
-342 HRFINVLLDRPSQLD
+342 HRIIDNLLGRQDLL
-357 ALRQLLNSFCDIER
+357 ATLRTLLNGFCDIER
-371 IAGRIGLSSVRPR
+371 IAGRIGLLSVRPR

-394 QWPTLAE
+394 QWPALAAL
-401 QIQQLAND
+401 ISDLLANAID
-409 PLAGDDPA
+409 HEALSLLAN
-417 MQAGFTALMQRLTDL
+417 RLSDL
-432 CTPAR
+432 GTPTR
-437 LAGTLAHAIRPEPAV
+437 LAAVMARAVRPEPATHI
-452 NVRDG
+452 RDG
-457 GVMADGFDAEL
+457 GVIADGYDAEL

-474 QTHCGDFLLALEA
+474 QTHCGDFLLELEA

-509 IEVSQAQSAKVPE
+509 IEVSLAQSAKVPE

-537 TPELKAFEDKA
+537 TPELKTFEDKA

-559 KLLYDELLQT
+559 KLLYDELLQS
-569 LQPDVSAL
+569 LLPDVLAL
-577 KHLASD
+577 KNLAAD
-583 IAEVDL
+583 VAELDL
-589 VGSFAITARERNW
+589 VASFAQTALERQW

-615 CEGRHPVVEQALQR
+615 QEGRHPVVEQALRQN
-629 EGKAFVDNDTR
+629 GQSFVDNDTR

-773 SEKFKQLENVH
+773 GEKFKQLENVH
-784 LDAIEHH
+784 LDAVEHH

-802 GPANQSYGIEVAAL
+802 GPANQSYGIEVASL
-816 AGIAPAVVRDARRTL
+816 AGIPSAVVRDARRTL
-831 QTLEAQSVSQQLSP
+831 QELEAQSVRHHPANGSQPQN
-845 GEQTQEDF
+845 DF
-853 FDQTAAAP
+853 FDLPEPQPEPEPVNTP
-861 PPAEAATIAN
+861 HPLLAELN
-871 DAATHALQEALDAI
+871 AL

-898 LYHLKNRS
+898 LYQLKAHARG
-906 RV
+906 

>member
-1 MSKKQTT
+1 MSKKP
-8 SATTNDAASAANAA
+8 AASADTAQT
-22 HTPMIRQF
+22 HTPMMRQY
-30 LAIKASVP
+30 LALKATVP

-122 ISRIVTPGTVSDAAL
+122 VTRIVTPGTVSDATL
-137 MDERREN
+137 MDERRES
-144 HLMALFPAGAR
+144 HLMALFPSGAR
-155 IGATWVA
+155 VGAAWVA

-167 ITLGEVATEQ
+167 LTLTEVSVAQLST
-177 IGALLGRIDPSEI
+177 LLGRIDPSEI
-190 LIPEDAV
+190 LIPESAT
-197 WSDSQGKAT
+197 WAESYYKAA
-206 RRAAWLFDAETGQ
+206 RRADWLFDAESGART
-219 RSLCGAL
+219 LCDAL
-226 RVASLTPFGI
+226 KVSTLTAFGI
-236 DPNDDQPA
+236 DPHEDQPA
-244 LAAASA
+244 LAASSA
-250 LLDYIEATQF
+250 LLDYIQATQF
-260 RKSDALGIS
+260 RKADMLGIS
-269 TLLVERPNQYLRMDG
+269 SVQVERPNQYLRMDG

-294 SLRLTSQP
+294 SLRVSSQP
-302 CSDSTTLF
+302 GAESTTLL
-310 SILDSTCTAMG
+310 SMLDDTRTAMG

-331 PSADDALPDRR
+331 PSADDRLPECR
-342 HRFINVLLDRPSQLD
+342 HRIIDTLLS
-357 ALRQLLNSFCDIER
+357 RQDLLNELRSLLNGFCDIER
-371 IAGRIGLSSVRPR
+371 IGGRIGLLSVRPR
-384 ELASLRDTLQ
+384 ELASLRDTLHL
-394 QWPTLAE
+394 WPTMAALITQLLQNAIDSAALAA
-401 QIQQLAND
+401 LAS
-409 PLAGDDPA
+409 
-417 MQAGFTALMQRLTDL
+417 RLTDL
-432 CTPAR
+432 SVAAR
-437 LAGTLAHAIRPEPAV
+437 MADLLTRAIRPEPAV
-452 NVRDG
+452 HIRDG
-457 GVMADGFDAEL
+457 NVIADGFDADL

-474 QTHCGDFLLALEA
+474 QTHCGDFLLELEA

-509 IEVSQAQSAKVPE
+509 IEVSQAQSGKVPE

-537 TPELKAFEDKA
+537 TPELKTFEDKA
-548 LSAQDRALNRE
+548 LSAQDRALSRE
-559 KLLYDELLQT
+559 KLLYDELLQQ
-569 LQPDVSAL
+569 LQSDVVAL
-577 KHLASD
+577 KAIASD
-583 IAEVDL
+583 IAELDL
-589 VGSFAITARERNW
+589 VCSFAHTALTRSW

-610 PEIDI
+610 PEVDI
-615 CEGRHPVVEQALQR
+615 CAGRHPVVEQALHKD
-629 EGKAFVDNDTR
+629 GKTFVDNDTR

-773 SEKFKQLENVH
+773 SEKFKALENVH
-784 LDAIEHH
+784 LDAVEHH
-791 DRIVFMHRVQA
+791 DRIVFMHRVEA
-802 GPANQSYGIEVAAL
+802 GPANQSYGIEVASL
-816 AGIAPAVVRDARRTL
+816 AGIPATVVRDARRTL
-831 QTLEAQSVSQQLSP
+831 LELEAQSVRHQLSE
-845 GEQTQEDF
+845 GEQAQNDF
-853 FDQTAAAP
+853 FDAPEPTAP
-861 PPAEAATIAN
+861 EPEPTSPHPLI
-871 DAATHALQEALDAI
+871 DALTNV

-898 LYHLKNRS
+898 LYQLKAQARS
-906 RV
+906 

>member
-1 MSKKQTT
+1 MSKKTR
-8 SATTNDAASAANAA
+8 AASEAQAPAPPDKE
-22 HTPMIRQF
+22 HTPMMRQY
-30 LAIKASVP
+30 LALKATVP

-68 TSRGQSNGEPIR
+68 TSRGKSNGEPIR

-92 IARLVKAGESVA
+92 VARLVKAGESVA
-104 ICEQIGDPATS
+104 ICEQIGDPATA

-122 ISRIVTPGTVSDAAL
+122 ITRIVTPGTVSDASL
-137 MDERREN
+137 MDERRES
-144 HLMALFPAGAR
+144 HLMAIFPSGAR
-155 IGATWVA
+155 VGAAWVT

-167 ITLGEVATEQ
+167 LTLTEVSQEQ
-177 IGALLGRIDPSEI
+177 LDTLLGRIDPSEI
-190 LIPEDAV
+190 LIPDGAD
-197 WSDSQGKAT
+197 WQDHFYKPT
-206 RRAAWLFDAETGQ
+206 RRADWLFDPESGVRT
-219 RSLCGAL
+219 LCTAL
-226 RVASLTPFGI
+226 KVGSLTPFGI
-236 DPNDDQPA
+236 DPSEDQPA
-244 LAAASA
+244 LAACST
-250 LLDYIEATQF
+250 LLDYIQATQF
-260 RKSDALGIS
+260 RKADMLGIS
-269 TLLVERPNQYLRMDG
+269 SIQVERPNQYLRMDA

-294 SLRLTSQP
+294 SLRMATQP
-302 CSDSTTLF
+302 GADSTTLL
-310 SILDSTCTAMG
+310 SMLDSTRTSMG

-331 PSADDALPDRR
+331 PSADDRLPDCR
-342 HRFINVLLDRPSQLD
+342 HRIIDTLLNRQDLLGE
-357 ALRQLLNSFCDIER
+357 LRTLLNSFCDIER
-371 IAGRIGLSSVRPR
+371 IAGRIGLLSVRPR

-394 QWPTLAE
+394 QWPALAALITHLL
-401 QIQQLAND
+401 QNTIDSDALTALANR
-409 PLAGDDPA
+409 LGD
-417 MQAGFTALMQRLTDL
+417 TA
-432 CTPAR
+432 TPTRIADQ
-437 LAGTLAHAIRPEPAV
+437 LAHAVRPEPAV
-452 NVRDG
+452 HIRDG
-457 GVMADGFDAEL
+457 GVIADGFDADL

-474 QTHCGDFLLALEA
+474 QVHCGDFLLELEA
-487 REREATGIPTL
+487 REREATGISTL

-537 TPELKAFEDKA
+537 TPELKTFEDKA
-548 LSAQDRALNRE
+548 LSAQDRALSRE
-559 KLLYDELLQT
+559 KLLYDELLQQ
-569 LQPDVSAL
+569 LQSDVVAL
-577 KHLASD
+577 KT
-583 IAEVDL
+583 IATDVAELDL
-589 VGSFAITARERNW
+589 VGSFAQTALERGW

-610 PEIDI
+610 PEVDI
-615 CEGRHPVVEQALQR
+615 CEGRHPVVEQALR
-629 EGKAFVDNDTR
+629 KDGKSFVDNDTR

-683 RIGRINALF
+683 RIGRINALY

-784 LDAIEHH
+784 LDAVEHH

-802 GPANQSYGIEVAAL
+802 GPANQSYGIEVASL
-816 AGIAPAVVRDARRTL
+816 AGIPSAVVRDARRTL
-831 QTLEAQSVSQQLSP
+831 LELESQSIRHQPANGDLAQN
-845 GEQTQEDF
+845 DF
-853 FDQTAAAP
+853 FDLPEAAP
-861 PPAEAATIAN
+861 EPEPAVQAHPLIA
-871 DAATHALQEALDAI
+871 EVSAI

-898 LYHLKNRS
+898 LYQLKAKARS
-906 RV
+906 

>member
-1 MSKKQTT
+1 MSKKTAQ
-8 SATTNDAASAANAA
+8 SSQSPALQ
-22 HTPMIRQF
+22 HTPMMRQY
-30 LAIKASVP
+30 LALKETVH

-104 ICEQIGDPATS
+104 VCEQIGDPATA

-122 ISRIVTPGTVSDAAL
+122 VTRIVTPGTVSDAAL

-144 HLMALFPAGAR
+144 HLMAIFPCGAR
-155 IGATWVA
+155 LGTAWVA

-167 ITLGEVATEQ
+167 LTLAEVPAEQ
-177 IGALLGRIDPSEI
+177 LGTLLGRIDPSEI
-190 LIPEDAV
+190 LIPDNADGAAWSTNFYKAV
-197 WSDSQGKAT
+197 
-206 RRAAWLFDAETGQ
+206 RRADWLFDTEAGART
-219 RSLCGAL
+219 LCSTL
-226 RVASLTPFGI
+226 KVSTLTPFGI
-236 DPNDDQPA
+236 DPNEDQPA
-244 LAAASA
+244 LAACSA
-250 LLDYIEATQF
+250 LLDYIQATQF
-260 RKSDALGIS
+260 RKAEALGIS
-269 TLLVERPNQYLRMDG
+269 SVQIERPNQYLRMDA

-294 SLRLTSQP
+294 SLRINTQP
-302 CSDSTTLF
+302 GADSTTLF
-310 SILDSTCTAMG
+310 SILDSTRTAMG

-331 PSADDALPDRR
+331 PSADDRLPDCR
-342 HRFINVLLDRPSQLD
+342 HRIIDNLLSRLD
-357 ALRQLLNSFCDIER
+357 LLEALRTLLNGFCDIER
-371 IAGRIGLSSVRPR
+371 IAGRIALLSVRPR

-394 QWPTLAE
+394 QWPALAAL
-401 QIQQLAND
+401 INDLLANAID
-409 PLAGDDPA
+409 HEALAVLA
-417 MQAGFTALMQRLTDL
+417 NRLTDL
-432 CTPAR
+432 TTPSR
-437 LAGTLAHAIRPEPAV
+437 LAAALAHAVRPEPATHI
-452 NVRDG
+452 RDG
-457 GVMADGFDAEL
+457 GVIADGYDAEL

-474 QTHCGDFLLALEA
+474 QTHCGDFLLELEA

-509 IEVSQAQSAKVPE
+509 IEVSIAQSAKVPE

-537 TPELKAFEDKA
+537 TPELKTFEDKA
-548 LSAQDRALNRE
+548 LSAQDRALGRE
-559 KLLYDELLQT
+559 KLLYDELLQS
-569 LQPDVSAL
+569 LLPDVLAL
-577 KHLASD
+577 KNLATD
-583 IAEVDL
+583 VAELDL
-589 VGSFAITARERNW
+589 VASFAQTALERQW

-615 CEGRHPVVEQALQR
+615 QEGRHPVVEQALRQH
-629 EGKAFVDNDTR
+629 GQSFVDNDTR

-671 ARIGS
+671 ARMGA
-676 YVPATSA
+676 YVPATAA

-773 SEKFKQLENVH
+773 GEKFKQLENVH
-784 LDAIEHH
+784 LDAVEHH

-802 GPANQSYGIEVAAL
+802 GPANQSYGIEVASL
-816 AGIAPAVVRDARRTL
+816 AGIPSTVVRDARRTL
-831 QTLEAQSVSQQLSP
+831 QELEAQSVRHQPANDNQP
-845 GEQTQEDF
+845 QNDF
-853 FDQTAAAP
+853 FDVPEPLTEPEAVHTPHPLQ
-861 PPAEAATIAN
+861 AELN
-871 DAATHALQEALDAI
+871 AL

-898 LYHLKNRS
+898 LYQLKARA
-906 RV
+906 RD

>member
-1 MSKKQTT
+1 MSKK
-8 SATTNDAASAANAA
+8 SASAETPEPTL
-22 HTPMIRQF
+22 TPMMRQY
-30 LAIKASVP
+30 LAIKETVP
-38 DTLLFYRMGD
+38 DTLLFYRLGD

-53 FDDAVKAARLLDITL
+53 QDDAEKAARILDITL
-68 TSRGQSNGEPIR
+68 TKRGQTP

-92 IARLVKAGESVA
+92 IARLIKAGESVA

-122 ISRIVTPGTVSDAAL
+122 ISRIITPGTVSDATL

-155 IGATWVA
+155 WGAAWIS

-167 ITLGEVATEQ
+167 ITLSEIPADQVGT
-177 IGALLGRIDPSEI
+177 LLGRIEPTELLVPESHAWEETNHRPS
-190 LIPEDAV
+190 
-197 WSDSQGKAT
+197 
-206 RRAAWLFDAETGQ
+206 RRADWLFDAASGT
-219 RSLCGAL
+219 RTLCAAL
-226 RVASLTPFGI
+226 NVSALNAFGI
-236 DPNDDQPA
+236 DPNEDQPA

-250 LLDYIEATQF
+250 LLDYIQATQL
-260 RKSDALGIS
+260 RKPEMLGIS
-269 TLLVERPNQYLRMDG
+269 QVRVERPNQYLRMDA

-294 SLRLTSQP
+294 SLRLASGP
-302 CSDSTTLF
+302 NAEPTTLF
-310 SILDSTCTAMG
+310 SILDQTMTSMG

-331 PSADDALPDRR
+331 PAADDVIPANR
-342 HRFINVLLDRPSQLD
+342 HQLIDILLDRTDLLEQQRTL
-357 ALRQLLNSFCDIER
+357 LRSFCDIER
-371 IAGRIGLSSVRPR
+371 IAGRIALQSVRPR
-384 ELASLRDTLQ
+384 ELAALRDTLA
-394 QWPTLAE
+394 QWPALIAILNDLEKSSLA
-401 QIQQLAND
+401 QAVLQHLTAKIIQTSVPAQVSQLLAN
-409 PLAGDDPA
+409 
-417 MQAGFTALMQRLTDL
+417 ALHT
-432 CTPAR
+432 
-437 LAGTLAHAIRPEPAV
+437 EPAL

-457 GVMADGFDAEL
+457 GVIADGYDNDL
-468 DELRNI
+468 DELRQI
-474 QTHCGDFLLALEA
+474 QTHCGDFLLDLET
-487 REREATGIPTL
+487 REREATGITTL

-548 LSAQDRALNRE
+548 LSAQDRALARE
-559 KLLYDELLQT
+559 KQLFEALLQQ
-569 LQPDVSAL
+569 LQTHVVAIKS
-577 KHLASD
+577 LATD
-583 IAEVDL
+583 IAELDL
-589 VGSFAITARERNW
+589 VGSFAQSAHDRGWAR
-602 CRPEFSPI
+602 PAFSPI

-615 CEGRHPVVEQALQR
+615 CDGRHPVVEQALR
-629 EGKAFVDNDTR
+629 KDGKPFVENDTR

-652 PNMGGKSTYMRQT
+652 PNMGGKSTFMRQT

-676 YVPATSA
+676 YVPARSA
-683 RIGRINALF
+683 RIGRITALF

-721 ADERSL
+721 ADANSL

-742 LALASAVLKQM
+742 LALASAVLKQV

-784 LDAIEHH
+784 LNAVEHH
-791 DRIVFMHRVQA
+791 DRIVFLHRVQP
-802 GPANQSYGIEVAAL
+802 GPANQSYGIEVASL
-816 AGIAPAVVRDARRTL
+816 AGIPASVVRDARRTL
-831 QTLEAQSVSQQLSP
+831 LELEAQSVHHSQASTEAGGQN
-845 GEQTQEDF
+845 DF
-853 FDQTAAAP
+853 FDLA
-861 PPAEAATIAN
+861 PAEASSPSNPEPNQNLNAQ
-871 DAATHALQEALDAI
+871 ALMNAVTDI
-885 DPDSLTPRQALDL
+885 DPDSLTPRQALDM
-898 LYHLKNRS
+898 LYQLKNLS
-906 RV
+906 RH

>member
-1 MSKKQTT
+1 MSKKTAQ
-8 SATTNDAASAANAA
+8 ASEPQ
-22 HTPMIRQF
+22 HTPMMKQY
-30 LAIKASVP
+30 LALKATVP

-53 FDDAVKAARLLDITL
+53 FNDAVKAARLLDITL

-92 IARLVKAGESVA
+92 VARLVKAGESVA
-104 ICEQIGDPATS
+104 ICEQIGDPATA

-122 ISRIVTPGTVSDAAL
+122 VTRIVTPGTVSDASL
-137 MDERREN
+137 MDERRES
-144 HLMALFPAGAR
+144 HLLAIFPCGAR
-155 IGATWVA
+155 LGAAWVA

-167 ITLGEVATEQ
+167 LTLAEIPADQLST
-177 IGALLGRIDPSEI
+177 LLGRIEPSEI
-190 LIPEDAV
+190 LIPDTADSTDWSANIYKAV
-197 WSDSQGKAT
+197 
-206 RRAAWLFDAETGQ
+206 RRADWLFDADSGART
-219 RSLCGAL
+219 LCSTL
-226 RVASLTPFGI
+226 KVSSLTPFGI
-236 DPNDDQPA
+236 DPNEDQPA
-244 LAAASA
+244 LAACSA
-250 LLDYIEATQF
+250 LLDYIQATQF
-260 RKSDALGIS
+260 RKAEALGIS
-269 TLLVERPNQYLRMDG
+269 GVQVERPNQYLRMDA

-294 SLRLTSQP
+294 SLRVGSQP
-302 CSDSTTLF
+302 GAESTTLF
-310 SILDSTCTAMG
+310 SILDSTRTAMG
-321 SRALRHALHH
+321 ARALRHALHH
-331 PSADDALPDRR
+331 PSADDRLPDCR
-342 HRFINVLLDRPSQLD
+342 HRIIDHLLSRQDLLAS
-357 ALRQLLNSFCDIER
+357 LRALLNGFCDIER
-371 IAGRIGLSSVRPR
+371 IAGRIGLLSVRPR

-394 QWPTLAE
+394 QWPALATLIHDLLAISIDHE
-401 QIQQLAND
+401 ALTLLAN
-409 PLAGDDPA
+409 
-417 MQAGFTALMQRLTDL
+417 RLTDL
-432 CTPAR
+432 ATPSR
-437 LAGTLAHAIRPEPAV
+437 LATELVRAVRPEPATHI
-452 NVRDG
+452 RDG
-457 GVMADGFDAEL
+457 GVIADGFDAEL

-474 QTHCGDFLLALEA
+474 QTHCGDFLLELEA

-509 IEVSQAQSAKVPE
+509 IEVSIAQSAKVPE

-537 TPELKAFEDKA
+537 TPELKTFEDKA

-559 KLLYDELLQT
+559 KLLYDDLLQS
-569 LQPDVSAL
+569 LLPDVLAL
-577 KHLASD
+577 KNLAAD
-583 IAEVDL
+583 IAELDL
-589 VGSFAITARERNW
+589 VVSFAQTALERQW

-615 CEGRHPVVEQALQR
+615 QEGRHPVVEQALRQS
-629 EGKAFVDNDTR
+629 GQSFVDNDTR

-671 ARIGS
+671 ARMGS
-676 YVPATSA
+676 YVPATAA

-753 LRQNK
+753 MRQNK

-784 LDAIEHH
+784 LDAVEHH

-802 GPANQSYGIEVAAL
+802 GPANQSYGIEVASL
-816 AGIAPAVVRDARRTL
+816 AGIPSAVVRDARRTL
-831 QTLEAQSVSQQLSP
+831 QELEAQSVRHQP
-845 GEQTQEDF
+845 ANGEQPQNDF
-853 FDQTAAAP
+853 FDLPEMLPEPEPATAP
-861 PPAEAATIAN
+861 HPLLAELNT
-871 DAATHALQEALDAI
+871 L

-898 LYHLKNRS
+898 LYQLKARA
-906 RV
+906 RG

>member
-1 MSKKQTT
+1 MNKKSETPVD
-8 SATTNDAASAANAA
+8 NKG
-22 HTPMIRQF
+22 HTPMFKQY
-30 LAIKASVP
+30 LALKATVP

-53 FDDAVKAARLLDITL
+53 FEDAIKAARLLDITL

-122 ISRIVTPGTVSDAAL
+122 VTRIVTPGTVCDAAL

-144 HLMALFPAGAR
+144 HLMALYPAGAR
-155 IGATWVA
+155 VGAAWIS

-167 ITLGEVATEQ
+167 LTLSEIGSEQ
-177 IGALLGRIDPSEI
+177 LPALLGRIDPSEI
-190 LIPEDAV
+190 LIPENYSWPEGLANPM
-197 WSDSQGKAT
+197 
-206 RRAAWLFDAETGQ
+206 RRAEWLFDADTGH
-219 RSLCGAL
+219 RTLCSAL
-226 RVASLTPFGI
+226 NVSSLTAFGV
-236 DPNDDQPA
+236 DATEDQPG
-244 LAAASA
+244 LAACSA
-250 LLDYIEATQF
+250 LLDYIQATQF
-260 RKSDALGIS
+260 RKPEMLGIS
-269 TLLVERPNQYLRMDG
+269 AIQIERPNQYLRMDA

-294 SLRLTSQP
+294 SLRLATQP
-302 CSDSTTLF
+302 GSDSTTLF
-310 SILDSTCTAMG
+310 SILDRTRTAMG

-331 PSADDALPDRR
+331 PSADDQQPGSR
-342 HRFINVLLDRPSQLD
+342 HQMIDCLLTRQDLLAQLRD
-357 ALRQLLNSFCDIER
+357 LLNGICDIER
-371 IAGRIGLSSVRPR
+371 IAGRIALLSVRPR
-384 ELASLRDTLQ
+384 ELAALRDTLA
-394 QWPTLAE
+394 QWPALVSLTQELLQSTLGHDALDALT
-401 QIQQLAND
+401 QLS
-409 PLAGDDPA
+409 L
-417 MQAGFTALMQRLTDL
+417 
-432 CTPAR
+432 R
-437 LAGTLAHAIRPEPAV
+437 LASSHTADRVADFLSRAIRPEPATHI
-452 NVRDG
+452 RDG
-457 GVMADGFDAEL
+457 GVIAEGFDAEL

-474 QTHCGDFLLALEA
+474 QTHCGDFLLELEA
-487 REREATGIPTL
+487 REREATGLPTL

-509 IEVSQAQSAKVPE
+509 IEVSQAQSGKVPE

-537 TPELKAFEDKA
+537 TPELKTFEDKA
-548 LSAQDRALNRE
+548 LSAQDRALSRE
-559 KLLYDELLQT
+559 KLLFESVLQELQT
-569 LQPDVSAL
+569 DVIAL
-577 KHLASD
+577 KTMALD
-583 IAEVDL
+583 IAELDL
-589 VGSFAITARERNW
+589 VGSFAHTALERNW
-602 CRPEFSPI
+602 CRPTFSPI

-615 CEGRHPVVEQALQR
+615 CEGRHPVVEQALVKD
-629 EGKAFVDNDTR
+629 GKSFVDNDTR

-671 ARIGS
+671 ARIGA

-773 SEKFKQLENVH
+773 GEKFRQLENVH
-784 LDAIEHH
+784 LDAVEHH

-802 GPANQSYGIEVAAL
+802 GPANQSYGIEVASL
-816 AGIAPAVVRDARRTL
+816 AGIPSAVVRDARRTL
-831 QTLEAQSVSQQLSP
+831 LELESQSVHQQSASTA
-845 GEQTQEDF
+845 QDDF
-853 FDQTAAAP
+853 FDLPEPLQAP
-861 PPAEAATIAN
+861 APVSTTPHPLIEELA
-871 DAATHALQEALDAI
+871 AI
-885 DPDSLTPRQALDL
+885 DPDSLTPRQALDALYL
-898 LYHLKNRS
+898 LKSKART
-906 RV
+906 

>member
-1 MSKKQTT
+1 MSQQKAVDT
-8 SATTNDAASAANAA
+8 ASPHAG
-22 HTPMIRQF
+22 HTPMFRQY
-30 LAIKASVP
+30 LAIKETVP

-53 FDDAVKAARLLDITL
+53 FDDAIKAARLLDITL

-104 ICEQIGDPATS
+104 ICEQIGDPATT
-115 KGPVERA
+115 KGPVARA
-122 ISRIVTPGTVSDAAL
+122 VTRIVTPGTVSDAAL
-137 MDERREN
+137 MDERRES
-144 HLMALFPAGAR
+144 HLMAVFPSGAR
-155 IGATWVA
+155 MGAAWIA

-167 ITLGEVATEQ
+167 LILTEVSAEQLGT
-177 IGALLGRIDPSEI
+177 LLGRIDPSEI
-190 LIPEDAV
+190 LFPESTT
-197 WSDSQGKAT
+197 WPDSTYKAT
-206 RRAAWLFDAETGQ
+206 RRADWLFDAESGART
-219 RSLCGAL
+219 LCTAL
-226 RVASLTPFGI
+226 KVNTLTPFGI
-236 DPNDDQPA
+236 DPGEDQPA
-244 LAAASA
+244 LAACSA
-250 LLDYIEATQF
+250 LLDYIQATQF
-260 RKSDALGIS
+260 RKTEQLGIS
-269 TLLVERPNQYLRMDG
+269 HVQVERPNQYLRMDA

-294 SLRLTSQP
+294 SLRVTTQP
-302 CSDSTTLF
+302 GTNSTTLLA
-310 SILDSTCTAMG
+310 ILDNTRTAMG
-321 SRALRHALHH
+321 VRGLRHALHH
-331 PSADDALPDRR
+331 PSADDHLPGAR
-342 HRFINVLLDRPSQLD
+342 HRIID
-357 ALRQLLNSFCDIER
+357 QLLQRQDVLETIRTLLNGFCDIER
-371 IAGRIGLSSVRPR
+371 IAGRIGLLSVRPR

-394 QWPTLAE
+394 QWPALADTIRQLLNQAIDNTILTE
-401 QIQQLAND
+401 LTERLGNPDVPSRISAQLA
-409 PLAGDDPA
+409 
-417 MQAGFTALMQRLTDL
+417 R
-432 CTPAR
+432 
-437 LAGTLAHAIRPEPAV
+437 AIRPEPAV
-452 NVRDG
+452 HVRDG
-457 GVMADGFDAEL
+457 NVIADGHDAEL

-474 QTHCGDFLLALEA
+474 QTHCGDFLLELEA

-509 IEVSQAQSAKVPE
+509 IEVSQAQSAKVPD

-537 TPELKAFEDKA
+537 TPELKSFEDKA
-548 LSAQDRALNRE
+548 LSAQERALSRE
-559 KLLYDELLQT
+559 KQLYDALLLQ
-569 LQPDVSAL
+569 LQADVVAL
-577 KHLASD
+577 KGIASD
-583 IAEVDL
+583 VAELDL
-589 VGSFAITARERNW
+589 VSSFAQTALERQW
-602 CRPEFSPI
+602 QRPEFSPI

-615 CEGRHPVVEQALQR
+615 REGRHPVVEQALRQD
-629 EGKAFVDNDTR
+629 GKSFVDNDTR

-683 RIGRINALF
+683 RIGRINALY

-709 VEMTETAAILNQ
+709 VEMTETAAILHQ

-773 SEKFKQLENVH
+773 GEKFKQLDNVH
-784 LDAIEHH
+784 LDAVEHH

-802 GPANQSYGIEVAAL
+802 GPANQSYGIEVASL
-816 AGIAPAVVRDARRTL
+816 AGIPSAVVRDARRTL
-831 QTLEAQSVSQQLSP
+831 LELEAQSVRHQPTESDAQH
-845 GEQTQEDF
+845 DF
-853 FDQTAAAP
+853 FDAPDLPIPTPEAPQPPHPLIAELAAV
-861 PPAEAATIAN
+861 
-871 DAATHALQEALDAI
+871 
-885 DPDSLTPRQALDL
+885 DPDSLTPRQALDI
-898 LYHLKNRS
+898 LYQLKLKTRS
-906 RV
+906 

>member
-1 MSKKQTT
+1 MEPQ
-8 SATTNDAASAANAA
+8 
-22 HTPMIRQF
+22 HTPMIRQY
-30 LAIKASVP
+30 LALKATVP

-92 IARLVKAGESVA
+92 IARLVKSGESVA
-104 ICEQIGDPATS
+104 ICEQIGDPATA

-122 ISRIVTPGTVSDAAL
+122 VTRIITPGTVSDAAL
-137 MDERREN
+137 MDEHRES
-144 HLMALFPAGAR
+144 HLLALFPSGPRLGA
-155 IGATWVA
+155 AWVA

-167 ITLGEVATEQ
+167 LTLTEVPADQLGT
-177 IGALLGRIDPSEI
+177 LLGRIDPSEI
-190 LIPEDAV
+190 LFPEQV
-197 WSDSQGKAT
+197 EWPEGSIKPT
-206 RRAAWLFDAETGQ
+206 RRAEWLFDAESGART
-219 RSLCGAL
+219 LCTAMQVSTL
-226 RVASLTPFGI
+226 SAFGI
-236 DPNDDQPA
+236 DTVEDQPA
-244 LAAASA
+244 LAACSA
-250 LLDYIEATQF
+250 LLDYIQATQF
-260 RKSDALGIS
+260 RNTEMLGIS
-269 TLLVERPNQYLRMDG
+269 SVQVERPNQYLRMDA
-284 ITRRNLELTE
+284 ITRRNLELTD
-294 SLRLTSQP
+294 SLRIVTQAATP
-302 CSDSTTLF
+302 GTTLLG
-310 SILDSTCTAMG
+310 ILDCTCTAMG

-331 PSADDALPDRR
+331 PSADDRLPDGR
-342 HRFINVLLDRPSQLD
+342 HRIIDLLHDQHDLLD
-357 ALRQLLNSFCDIER
+357 ALRTRLNGFCDIER
-371 IAGRIGLSSVRPR
+371 IAGRIGLLSVRPR
-384 ELASLRDTLQ
+384 ELASLRDTLLQ
-394 QWPTLAE
+394 GPDLARLIG
-401 QIQQLAND
+401 QILHNAIDSAALSELA
-409 PLAGDDPA
+409 
-417 MQAGFTALMQRLTDL
+417 QRLTDTAIATRIGSL
-432 CTPAR
+432 
-437 LAGTLAHAIRPEPAV
+437 LAAAIRPEPAV
-452 NVRDG
+452 NIRDG
-457 GVMADGFDAEL
+457 NVIADGFDADL

-474 QTHCGDFLLALEA
+474 QTHCGDFLLELEA
-487 REREATGIPTL
+487 RERETTGIPTL

-509 IEVSQAQSAKVPE
+509 IEVSQAQSAKVPD

-529 LKNAERYI
+529 LKHAERYI

-559 KLLYDELLQT
+559 KLLYDAVLVQ
-569 LQPDVSAL
+569 LQPDVVGLKAL
-577 KHLASD
+577 AAD
-583 IAEVDL
+583 IAELDL
-589 VGSFAITARERNW
+589 ISSFARTAIDRQW

-615 CEGRHPVVEQALQR
+615 REGRHPVVEQALLKAGQR
-629 EGKAFVDNDTR
+629 FVDNDTR

-671 ARIGS
+671 ARMGS

-683 RIGRINALF
+683 RIGRINALY

-709 VEMTETAAILNQ
+709 VEMTETATILNQ

-773 SEKFKQLENVH
+773 GEKFRPLENVH
-784 LDAIEHH
+784 LDAVEHR
-791 DRIVFMHRVQA
+791 DRIVFLHRVQA

-816 AGIAPAVVRDARRTL
+816 AGIPATVVRDARRTL
-831 QTLEAQSVSQQLSP
+831 QELESQTVARAPLANP
-845 GEQTQEDF
+845 GQNDI
-853 FDQTAAAP
+853 FDLAP
-861 PPAEAATIAN
+861 ISTPEPEPSAMAHPVLNELLAV
-871 DAATHALQEALDAI
+871 
-885 DPDSLTPRQALDL
+885 DPDSLTPRQALDI
-898 LYHLKNRS
+898 LYQLKTMARS
-906 RV
+906 

>member
-1 MSKKQTT
+1 MSKKT
-8 SATTNDAASAANAA
+8 SPLAENQSAVAPDKG
-22 HTPMIRQF
+22 HTPMMRQY
-30 LAIKASVP
+30 LALKATVP

-92 IARLVKAGESVA
+92 VARLVKAGESVA
-104 ICEQIGDPATS
+104 ICEQIGDPATA

-122 ISRIVTPGTVSDAAL
+122 VTRIVTPGTVSDATL
-137 MDERREN
+137 MDERRES
-144 HLMALFPAGAR
+144 HLLAIFPSGAR
-155 IGATWVA
+155 FGAAWVS

-167 ITLGEVATEQ
+167 VTIAEIPTEQ
-177 IGALLGRIDPSEI
+177 LGTLLGRIDPSEI
-190 LIPEDAV
+190 LIP
-197 WSDSQGKAT
+197 DSADWPENYYKAA
-206 RRAAWLFDAETGQ
+206 RRADWLFDADSGGRT
-219 RSLCGAL
+219 LCTAL
-226 RVASLTPFGI
+226 KVSSLTPFGI
-236 DPNDDQPA
+236 DANEDQPA
-244 LAAASA
+244 LAACGA
-250 LLDYIEATQF
+250 LLDYIQATQF
-260 RKSDALGIS
+260 RKAEMLGIS
-269 TLLVERPNQYLRMDG
+269 SVQVERPNQYLRMDA

-294 SLRLTSQP
+294 SLRIAAQP
-302 CSDSTTLF
+302 GTDNTTLL
-310 SILDSTCTAMG
+310 SILDRTRTAMG

-331 PSADDALPDRR
+331 PSADDRLPDCR
-342 HRFINVLLDRPSQLD
+342 HRIIDTLLVRQDLLGE
-357 ALRQLLNSFCDIER
+357 LRTLLNGFCDIER
-371 IAGRIGLSSVRPR
+371 IAGRVGLLSVRPR

-394 QWPTLAE
+394 QWPALAVLIDE
-401 QIQQLAND
+401 LLSNAIDSDALTALANRLGD
-409 PLAGDDPA
+409 TVIPTRIGHLLA
-417 MQAGFTALMQRLTDL
+417 R
-432 CTPAR
+432 
-437 LAGTLAHAIRPEPAV
+437 AIRPEPATHI
-452 NVRDG
+452 RDG
-457 GVMADGFDAEL
+457 GVIADGFDADL

-474 QTHCGDFLLALEA
+474 QTHCGDFLLELEA
-487 REREATGIPTL
+487 REREATGITTL

-537 TPELKAFEDKA
+537 TPELKTFEDKA
-548 LSAQDRALNRE
+548 LSAQDRALSRE
-559 KLLYDELLQT
+559 KHLYDELLQQ
-569 LQPDVSAL
+569 LQTDVVAL
-577 KHLASD
+577 KAIAID
-583 IAEVDL
+583 IAELDL
-589 VGSFAITARERNW
+589 VGSFAQTALERNW

-615 CEGRHPVVEQALQR
+615 CEGRHPVVEQALSKD
-629 EGKAFVDNDTR
+629 GKSFVDNDTR

-671 ARIGS
+671 ARIGA

-683 RIGRINALF
+683 RIGRINALY

-802 GPANQSYGIEVAAL
+802 GPANQSYGIEVASL
-816 AGIAPAVVRDARRTL
+816 AGIPSAVVRDARRTL
-831 QTLEAQSVSQQLSP
+831 LELESQSVRQQP
-845 GEQTQEDF
+845 ANAEHAQNDF
-853 FDQTAAAP
+853 FDAP
-861 PPAEAATIAN
+861 EVIPEAEPAPVNHPLVDE
-871 DAATHALQEALDAI
+871 LSAI

-898 LYHLKNRS
+898 LYQLKAKARN
-906 RV
+906 